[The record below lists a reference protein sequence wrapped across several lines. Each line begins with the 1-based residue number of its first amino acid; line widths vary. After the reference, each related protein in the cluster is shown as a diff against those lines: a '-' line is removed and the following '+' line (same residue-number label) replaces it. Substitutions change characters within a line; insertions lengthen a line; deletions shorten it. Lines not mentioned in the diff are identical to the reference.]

1 MTRCGQASPAQW
13 GEAQQAALVLGY
25 ANANVADT
33 HSPDMNP
40 RLLLTS
46 FTTWKPEQPSNAS
59 DDLLHWFIQQ
69 HPTESLHFLRQ
80 LPVDFD
86 LAPQTAIAHLTQLQ
100 PDGILCC
107 GMAESRQRLTVE
119 SQAVKGDRILK
130 TSLNLELLIEDL
142 SFTDISH
149 DAGDFVCNRLYF
161 DTLEHLQNQG
171 SECFCLFLHVPM
183 LTAEN
188 QAFVQ
193 ADFYA
198 ILEKLGYKH
207 WFAP

>member
-1 MTRCGQASPAQW
+1 MTS
-13 GEAQQAALVLGY
+13 
-25 ANANVADT
+25 
-33 HSPDMNP
+33 

-46 FTTWKPEQPSNAS
+46 FTTWKPAQPSNAS
-59 DDLLHWFIQQ
+59 DDLLHWFTQQ
-69 HPTESLHFLRQ
+69 RPAASLHFLRQ

-86 LAPQTAIAHLTQLQ
+86 LAPQKAIAHLTQLQ

-130 TSLNLELLIEDL
+130 TSLDLELLIDGL

-171 SECFCLFLHVPM
+171 FECFCLFIHVPI

-188 QAFVQ
+188 QPLVR
-193 ADFYA
+193 ADFCA
-198 ILEKLGYKH
+198 ILEKLGHKQ